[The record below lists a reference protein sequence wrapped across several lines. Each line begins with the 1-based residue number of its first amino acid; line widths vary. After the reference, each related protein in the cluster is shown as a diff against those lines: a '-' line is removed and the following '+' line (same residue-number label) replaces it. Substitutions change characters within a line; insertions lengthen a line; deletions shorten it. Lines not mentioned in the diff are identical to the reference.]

1 MIRIYADFNT
11 QDEQGRV
18 VLTAVGSRRDI
29 EEHEGMLAEGMVLL
43 YMTDEFEVEGTLVF
57 DRVWNAIP
65 NYATLHY
72 INPEDQK

>member
-1 MIRIYADFNT
+1 
-11 QDEQGRV
+11 
-18 VLTAVGSRRDI
+18 
-29 EEHEGMLAEGMVLL
+29 MLAEGMVLL